1 MRRFAKLALLLALP
15 LVLVLPAVLSGALFL
30 PQAPRGLE
38 PLASEAPEDAAV
50 AWQQANYLASDRLFP
65 ILTDELTIQA
75 ALRAGSLPLWNAK
88 QGLGLPLVGG
98 TLVGPLYPPNWI
110 GYATDPVRAGPW
122 LAALSLF
129 LAGLG
134 AWSFLERRGTS
145 FGAAAIGALALQIG
159 GFALAN
165 LHYRMKLDAALW
177 LPWTLWA
184 LDGLAARKP
193 RAGLALAGSIAA
205 SFLAGFPTIAA
216 FGLAAA
222 VLYALVRRFA
232 DGVALPLGRACAFA
246 ACGLAIASVQLVPT
260 FDAASESLRAERT
273 VTELTAESLPL
284 ASTLGLVV
292 PDLAGSPNEPLAA
305 PHLPVPW
312 WLASREERDAAQ
324 NANPLEWQL
333 FAGVATLALAVAGLV
348 CFPRDVRAFAL
359 LALVA
364 LGFVQGWPLVR
375 ELYRLPLFDVGAP
388 ARAASVLWVVL
399 PLAAGFGVEAL
410 LRRHPRALWTVL
422 ALVLGLAACGGLFR
436 ATLEAEAFAAAREL
450 ELAERHGVTLGEVRA
465 LIAHDDAVRAA
476 ERLAHAAERL
486 ALVALSTAV
495 AASFLVWS
503 RRRETAR
510 APWLPLF
517 AVLLVEGVAAS
528 AAHLV
533 PRAAS
538 LGAPFPSSP
547 ALAALAAAA
556 GDGRVV
562 RLDESGSGIDD
573 VLVLARPNLPEAYGI
588 ADLTPYV
595 VFSQRRLVE
604 LVRALD
610 PLAGYRTGISR
621 LSLEALAAHP
631 LLDALDVRAVLS
643 RSPRRH
649 PALEP
654 VLERE
659 RFHVYRRT
667 SALGRARVVAPRF
680 VADGTSA
687 LAELASPRF
696 LPARECVVVAADA
709 HVPLGTPREPAG
721 PESDSAAT
729 ARVVEFVDSGFGE
742 FEARVD
748 APAGGW
754 LVVSAAYHAGWNVTI
769 DGEPAA
775 RVAPADHALLG
786 VELPARNGLVV
797 RARFLPRSYVFA
809 ACLAVLGFVCAILG
823 SRIRPARLVE

>member
-15 LVLVLPAVLSGALFL
+15 LVLVLPAVFSGALFL

-38 PLASEAPEDAAV
+38 PLASEAPDDAAV
-50 AWQQANYLASDRLFP
+50 AWRQANYLASDRLFP
-65 ILTDELTIQA
+65 ILTDELAIQA
-75 ALRAGSLPLWNAK
+75 ALRAGHLPLWNSK
-88 QGLGLPLVGG
+88 QGLGLPLLGG
-98 TLVGPLYPPNWI
+98 TLVGPFYPPNWI
-110 GYATDPVRAGPW
+110 AYATDSVRAGPW

-145 FGAAAIGALALQIG
+145 FGAAAIGALGLQIG

-177 LPWTLWA
+177 LPWMLWA
-184 LDGLAARKP
+184 LDGLAQKKP
-193 RAGLALAGSIAA
+193 RAGLALTGAVAA

-222 VLYALVRRFA
+222 ALYALVRRFG
-232 DGVALPLGRACAFA
+232 DQVELPLARASAFA

-260 FDAASESLRAERT
+260 WDAARVSLRTERSVAE
-273 VTELTAESLPL
+273 LSAESLPL
-284 ASTLGLVV
+284 ASALGLVV
-292 PDLAGSPNEPLAA
+292 PDLAGSPNEALAA

-312 WLASREERDAAQ
+312 WLASRTERDAAQ
-324 NANPLEWQL
+324 NANPLEWQV
-333 FAGVATLALAVAGLV
+333 FAGVATLALSLAGLV
-348 CFPRDVRAFAL
+348 CFPRDVRALAL
-359 LALVA
+359 LAIVA

-388 ARAASVLWVVL
+388 ARAASVLWVAL

-410 LRRHPRALWTVL
+410 HRRHPRALWTVL
-422 ALVLGLAACGGLFR
+422 TPVLGLAACGGIFC
-436 ATLEAEAFAAAREL
+436 ATLDAETFANAREL
-450 ELAERHGVTLGEVRA
+450 ELVERHAVTLGEVRA
-465 LIAHDDAVRAA
+465 LLAHPDAVRAA
-476 ERLAHAAERL
+476 ERLDHAAARL
-486 ALVALSTAV
+486 ALVAVATAV
-495 AASFLVWS
+495 AASFLVWT
-503 RRRETAR
+503 RRRESAR

-528 AAHLV
+528 AAHVV

-547 ALAALAAAA
+547 ALDALANAA

-573 VLVLARPNLPEAYGI
+573 VLVLARPNLPEAYGV

-643 RSPRRH
+643 RAPRRH
-649 PALEP
+649 SALEP
-654 VLERE
+654 VLERAE
-659 RFHVYRRT
+659 FHVYRRT
-667 SALGRARVVAPRF
+667 SALGRARIVAPRF
-680 VADGTSA
+680 VADSTRA
-687 LAELASPRF
+687 LAELANPRF
-696 LPARECVVVAADA
+696 APARECVVVATDA
-709 HVPLGTPREPAG
+709 GRSSATEHDAAAVP
-721 PESDSAAT
+721 SDV
-729 ARVVEFVDSGFGE
+729 ARVARVIEFVDSGWGE

-748 APAGGW
+748 APKGGW

-786 VELPARNGLVV
+786 IELPARDGIVV
-797 RARFLPRSYVFA
+797 HARFLPRSYAFA
-809 ACLAVLGFVCAILG
+809 AVLSLAGLACAMVLARR
-823 SRIRPARLVE
+823 SRLVN